1 MRNLLAPFQH
11 ASEAQGHLQPIRLF
25 LAEMVLDGSVDPGD
39 ERMTDILNRG
49 GELAVLPSGD
59 EGFQA
64 GDWRSGTIDD
74 LEMVIPPPHVSQ
86 PEKRME
92 RDRHPVRM
100 RIGDWQLTG
109 TAHLKP
115 GAQADAMLLST
126 HPFLP
131 LTRVTM
137 GPPYGTP
144 ETLDVVIVNL
154 RHAEFAED

>member
-1 MRNLLAPFQH
+1 
-11 ASEAQGHLQPIRLF
+11 
-25 LAEMVLDGSVDPGD
+25 
-39 ERMTDILNRG
+39 MTDILNRG
-49 GELAVLPSGD
+49 GELAVLPSGA

-64 GDWRSGTIDD
+64 GDWMSVQIDD

-86 PEKRME
+86 PEKRTE

-131 LTRVTM
+131 LTKVTM
-137 GPPYGTP
+137 WSPDGTP